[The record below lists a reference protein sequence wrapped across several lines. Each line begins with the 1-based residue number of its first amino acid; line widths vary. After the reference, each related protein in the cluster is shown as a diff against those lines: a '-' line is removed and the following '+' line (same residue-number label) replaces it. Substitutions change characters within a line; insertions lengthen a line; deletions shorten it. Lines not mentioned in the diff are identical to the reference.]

1 MKKKREDLL
10 NQNEIKDVTTD
21 STEIQR
27 IRDDLMHN
35 YMPTN

>member
-21 STEIQR
+21 STEIQM
-27 IRDDLMHN
+27 IRDDIMNN